1 MLSAIDADHYP
12 VEHWLLGRS
21 RIPADERPPSTS
33 CLQGT
38 RSPQFTDRFLRDR
51 PDSHYF
57 VLRERPFVGSVP
69 VTPTA
74 CHSACVFRVELSS
87 SSGFQSPGCRRT
99 AHPVRAPVGRLFPL
113 CRLCGIS
120 QRGDLTPACAV
131 QPLENSKA
139 STSIFVL
146 QATKSQRR
154 MPWRLKP
161 KKDVG
166 DCEKPREA
174 VYQASIRGYPNG
186 ATQHLS

>member
-99 AHPVRAPVGRLFPL
+99 AHPVRAPVGRLFRCSFVVQRDARPRRAPFSPL
-113 CRLCGIS
+113 RIPKRARASLFS
-120 QRGDLTPACAV
+120 KLQRA
-131 QPLENSKA
+131 
-139 STSIFVL
+139 
-146 QATKSQRR
+146 
-154 MPWRLKP
+154 
-161 KKDVG
+161 
-166 DCEKPREA
+166 
-174 VYQASIRGYPNG
+174 NG
-186 ATQHLS
+186 GCLGA